1 LAVIWCMFRSLR
13 GVSMVLHLGLA
24 PLCATPWVL
33 APSVA
38 GETSYYV
45 DANQGSDS
53 YSGRLA
59 EPDANQ
65 TDGPLRTIKTAY
77 DRLLPG
83 DTLYIKKGVYRETIT
98 LHKSAS
104 QSSPIVIQ
112 AFPGD
117 EGQVV
122 INGAARIED
131 WKACSSQAS
140 CGGNPNWEKIYYAEV
155 GLEIRQLFQE
165 GSRLKLSRY
174 PDRLWR
180 YPTSADPNDPNRVFM
195 DASLLKDGF
204 YTGSTCNVRTAAWH
218 LDQIVVSVYSADKG
232 KVSLASPTRYG
243 MSTDTGYYF
252 TNLVSEINEAG
263 EWAFDGQ
270 QGRVYLWPMAGSPEN
285 VEATVRDA
293 GIDTTPGCSYH
304 TISGLAVRYAANGI
318 RICGAHHVIVKD
330 NTIDYS
336 YYVGILDSNAA
347 DSMITANTIRYTG
360 FMGIQQDGL
369 CTNGLIQGN
378 TVYATGAEQL
388 GDDLVYGNA
397 LGMAINGSCT
407 RVLNNRID
415 RSGYDGLYAGR
426 GDTSGREIGYNY
438 ITNSCLALADG
449 AGIYTDGR
457 SSSSEP
463 DTFHHNIVA
472 DVWGWRGGWARY
484 EASDT
489 GSTQSGRGEA
499 YGIYVDE
506 QGNNRIFEYN
516 TVLHCG
522 TAGMFFHWAQDNRLS
537 HNTLYG
543 NAKCQILFVGRQDPR
558 FTLRD
563 NVTQGNLLI
572 ATTPDQ
578 KTLQVNLDTNDVRF
592 GECDQNRFY
601 NPQNQRHIRVCQ
613 DRGGDPCVSYSLAEW
628 REVSGQDAHSIDL
641 SPSEGQGGG
650 LALSVIFANP
660 SMGTLEVDLA
670 DQDYLDVEDK
680 LVKGKVSLGSF
691 ESIVLFPCEAGNG
704 D

>member
-1 LAVIWCMFRSLR
+1 
-13 GVSMVLHLGLA
+13 MVLHLGLMQ
-24 PLCATPWVL
+24 LCATPWIS
-33 APSVA
+33 ATPSVA
-38 GETSYYV
+38 GATSYYV

-65 TDGPLRTIKTAY
+65 TDGPLRTIQTAY
-77 DRLLPG
+77 DRLEPG
-83 DTLYIKKGVYRETIT
+83 DTLYIKKGVYRETVT
-98 LHKSAS
+98 LSKCAS

-112 AFPGD
+112 AFLGD
-117 EGQVV
+117 EGMVV
-122 INGAARIED
+122 INGSTHIEN
-131 WKACSSQAS
+131 WKACRSQAS
-140 CGGNPNWEKIYYAEV
+140 CGGNPNWEKVYYADV
-155 GLEIRQLFQE
+155 GVEIRQLFQE

-174 PDRLWR
+174 PNRGWR
-180 YPTSADPNDPNRVFM
+180 YPTSVDPNDSNRAFM
-195 DASLLKDGF
+195 DASLPKDGF
-204 YTGSTCNVRTAAWH
+204 YTGSTCNVRTAPWH

-243 MSTDTGYYF
+243 ISTDTGYYF

-263 EWAFDGQ
+263 EWAFDHTQ
-270 QGRVYLWPMAGSPEN
+270 NRVYLRPMAGSPEN
-285 VEATVRDA
+285 VEATVREA
-293 GIDTTPGCSYH
+293 GIETAEGCSYH
-304 TISGLAVRYAANGI
+304 TISGLAVRYAAHGI
-318 RICGAHHVIVKD
+318 RICGAHHVIARE

-347 DSMITANTIRYTG
+347 DTTITANTIRYTG
-360 FMGIQQDGL
+360 YMGIQQDDL

-378 TVYATGAEQL
+378 TVFATGAEQL

-397 LGMAINGSCT
+397 LGMAVNGSRT

-426 GDTSGREIGYNY
+426 GETSGREIAYNY
-438 ITNSCLALADG
+438 ITNSCLALSDG
-449 AGIYTDGR
+449 AGIYTDGH
-457 SSSSEP
+457 SSSLEI
-463 DTFHHNIVA
+463 DTFHHNIIT
-472 DVWGWRGGWARY
+472 DVWGWRGGWARG
-484 EASDT
+484 EASYA

-522 TAGMFFHWAQDNRLS
+522 TAGMFFHWTQDNRLA

-543 NAKCQILFVGRQDPR
+543 NARCQILLAGRDDPR

-578 KTLQVNLDTNDVRF
+578 KTLQVNLDTNDVDF
-592 GECDQNRFY
+592 GDSDQNRFY
-601 NPQNQRHIRVCQ
+601 HPQSQRHITVCQ
-613 DRGGDPCVSYSLAEW
+613 YLGGDPCTAYSLAEW

-641 SPSEGQGGG
+641 SPSNDQGAGS
-650 LALSVIFANP
+650 ALSVIFANP
-660 SMGTLEVDLA
+660 SMGTMDVDLA
-670 DQDYLDVEDK
+670 GEEYWDVEGN
-680 LVKGKVSLGSF
+680 LVKGKVSLGPF
-691 ESIVLFPCEAGNG
+691 ESIVLFPREAQDG